1 MIWELKWQMSAG
13 GTLTEGTINLI
24 MEKIEVRP
32 RFHHNTAL
40 PPEKVIALLKAA
52 LASEEAPVKGLVV
65 DQHIYLKIPQ
75 EQQHF
80 WSPQLNLE
88 IENEENGTGSRI
100 NGLFGPRESVWLM
113 FIFFYALLGFAIM
126 IVSIMGFSQWNLGL
140 SARILWALPI
150 LLLLLVFAY
159 FTAKAGQ
166 KLGRD
171 EMDTLYHFFRDSIDH
186 L

>member
-1 MIWELKWQMSAG
+1 MNGKQIWSEYAYRL
-13 GTLTEGTINLI
+13 INLI

-32 RFHHNTAL
+32 RFHYNTTS
-40 PPEKVIALLKAA
+40 PPDQVIKSLEAA
-52 LASEEAPVKGLVV
+52 LAREDAPVKGLIV
-65 DQHIYLKIPQ
+65 DHHIYLRIP
-75 EQQHF
+75 EKDQHF

-88 IENEENGTGSRI
+88 VESEEQGAGSRI

-113 FIFFYALLGFAIM
+113 FIFFYAFLGFAIM

-150 LLLLLVFAY
+150 LLLLLVLAY

-166 KLGRD
+166 KLGHD
-171 EMDTLYHFFRDSIDH
+171 EMDTLYHFFRNTVDQ
-186 L
+186 

>member
-1 MIWELKWQMSAG
+1 
-13 GTLTEGTINLI
+13 

-32 RFHHNTAL
+32 RFHYNTSAS
-40 PPEKVIALLKAA
+40 PEKVIASLQEA
-52 LASEEAPVKGLVV
+52 LAQEDAPVKGLVV
-65 DQHIYLKIPQ
+65 DHHIYLRIPV
-75 EQQHF
+75 EEQHF

-88 IENEENGTGSRI
+88 IEGEENGDGSRI

-166 KLGRD
+166 KLGHN
-171 EMDTLYHFFRDSIDH
+171 EMDTLYHFFRNSVDN
-186 L
+186 